1 MNPQTGG
8 PAQAIINY
16 LPHWQAYG
24 LDSYVVTLDDAAAPF
39 VQNERIIALGNANN
53 PWSYNKALYA
63 WLCKHLIEYDIVLV
77 HGLWLYH
84 GYAVLKAFRQLK
96 KTNKKAPKLYVMPH
110 GMLDPYFQ
118 KAPERKW
125 KALRN
130 TIYWHLIEKK
140 LIQQADALLF
150 TCEEE
155 MVLAKDTFS
164 SYHPKATFNVGF
176 GIEMPPA
183 YTAEQA
189 NAFKEIASIQENES
203 YILFLSRIHPKKGVD
218 MLLKAYNQVFAG
230 IDNKNVSIPKLVI
243 AGPGIETTYGE
254 MLLQIVQQSKFL
266 QKQVIFTGML
276 VGNAKWGALYGCEAF
291 VLPSHQENFGIAVA
305 EALACSKPVLISNKV
320 NIWKEIVATNGGIV
334 NEDSLEGTLKSL
346 HTWFNFSNSDR
357 KKMSQMAFKTYEQNF
372 LMQVA
377 ANNLVKT
384 IIR

>member
-1 MNPQTGG
+1 
-8 PAQAIINY
+8 
-16 LPHWQAYG
+16 
-24 LDSYVVTLDDAAAPF
+24 
-39 VQNERIIALGNANN
+39 
-53 PWSYNKALYA
+53 
-63 WLCKHLIEYDIVLV
+63 
-77 HGLWLYH
+77 
-84 GYAVLKAFRQLK
+84 
-96 KTNKKAPKLYVMPH
+96 
-110 GMLDPYFQ
+110 MLDPYFQ

-218 MLLKAYNQVFAG
+218 MLLKAYNQVFAD

-305 EALACSKPVLISNKV
+305 EALACSKPVLISDKI
-320 NIWKEIVATNGGIV
+320 NIWREIELCHAGLINKDTISGVVELLQQWKGLSNNQKEDICMRAREV
-334 NEDSLEGTLKSL
+334 
-346 HTWFNFSNSDR
+346 
-357 KKMSQMAFKTYEQNF
+357 YEKNF
-372 LMQVA
+372 LMQNA
-377 ANNLVKT
+377 AHNLLQA
-384 IIR
+384 IC

>member
-24 LDSYVVTLDDAAAPF
+24 LDSYVVTLDDVAAPF

-84 GYAVLKAFRQLK
+84 GYAVLKAFKQLK

-218 MLLKAYNQVFAG
+218 MLLKAYNQVFAD

-305 EALACSKPVLISNKV
+305 EALACSKPVLISDKI
-320 NIWKEIVATNGGIV
+320 NIWREIELCHAGLINKDTISGVVELLQQWKGLSNNQKEDICMRAREV
-334 NEDSLEGTLKSL
+334 
-346 HTWFNFSNSDR
+346 
-357 KKMSQMAFKTYEQNF
+357 YEKNF
-372 LMQVA
+372 LMQNA
-377 ANNLVKT
+377 AHNLLQA
-384 IIR
+384 IC